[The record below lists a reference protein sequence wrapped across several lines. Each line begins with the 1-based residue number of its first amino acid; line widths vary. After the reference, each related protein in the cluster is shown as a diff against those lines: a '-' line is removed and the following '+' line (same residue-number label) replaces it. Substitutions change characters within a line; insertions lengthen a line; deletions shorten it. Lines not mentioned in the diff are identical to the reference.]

1 MERKYGK
8 NIVKRDNLT
17 EHDENIKTTIE
28 GYTKEKALVQKSNAL
43 RKLQLI
49 LRNEVSGIEVIENE
63 YQCWLTIEFTI
74 YKFSNKTLLT
84 TKQYYADTVSLLT
97 RLHDETPF
105 LIPKHSIN
113 NQWSINWDEHETST
127 LIYFTVTQIQLKV
140 I

>member
-1 MERKYGK
+1 MFQTLKVMMKMMNNDKFLIQQQMERKYGK

-63 YQCWLTIEFTI
+63 YQC
-74 YKFSNKTLLT
+74 
-84 TKQYYADTVSLLT
+84 
-97 RLHDETPF
+97 
-105 LIPKHSIN
+105 
-113 NQWSINWDEHETST
+113 
-127 LIYFTVTQIQLKV
+127 
-140 I
+140 